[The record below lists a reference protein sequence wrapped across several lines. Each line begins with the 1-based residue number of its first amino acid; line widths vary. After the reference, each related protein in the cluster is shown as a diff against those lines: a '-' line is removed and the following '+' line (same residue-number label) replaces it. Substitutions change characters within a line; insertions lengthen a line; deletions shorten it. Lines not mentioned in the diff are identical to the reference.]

1 MAYTVKFLDLL
12 RFLCMEAKRP
22 RGNPNWRKGVSANPG
37 GQRRAD
43 AIRTSPPVTLP
54 VKPLPEDKRS
64 HSAWL
69 ALAAK
74 GVTDGWQNLITGHGV
89 ASRDKRLGARF
100 YTDPVCDEEAREIWR
115 GDPLAA
121 RIVESLPDE
130 MLREPFHVRI
140 PDDAD
145 GNDEEYGAE
154 LVKRVEAKW
163 KALGLVDALHEA
175 LCQERAL
182 GGSAIVLGA
191 DDGAAAMT
199 EPLNLKRIRSF
210 EWLTVLEPREC
221 TPVAW
226 YTDPRA
232 AKFGQPEIYQLTPIV
247 VGAPRPGAT
256 IAPSNVLVHET
267 RLIVFR
273 GTRVSRVNQFG
284 TYMGWGDSIFTRVF
298 RVLADFNA
306 AWSGA
311 GTIVSEFAVP
321 VFQIE
326 GLAEMVAQDN
336 TQLFQ
341 ARMQAL
347 AMAMSTV
354 RAALIDKN
362 ESYERK
368 QTPVTGLPE
377 LLELFCKL
385 LAGVAETPVSV
396 LWGEAPGGLN
406 ASGAQGDQ
414 LQIWRNRVRSKQT
427 KKLEPAIRYVTEIIM
442 AVMGGVP
449 DEYWIE
455 FDPLHAPSS
464 KEEADEDKVVA
475 DTACALVDRQ
485 VLSPEEVRRA
495 PGFAKRWG
503 IVVEDDVEETAEPGA
518 ADVTE
523 MLEGAKPDPAA
534 PAAGAAAGVNIQ
546 TQVLNGAQVTSMIEV
561 VRAAVNGEIP
571 REAAIAMLELGFQLS
586 NADATRLLCPVNF
599 EAKKPDPPPFG
610 GGAPFPPKAPPA
622 GDKPEPEAK
631 ADGRTIADLID
642 KLAPSGKCGHCG
654 EVKPLE
660 VQHMNGRDW
669 QPRDLSHAQRAAKYW
684 DEYERGVKLE
694 AWCRTC
700 NASDGAKNKQEHP
713 KRGDEP
719 NVTIE
724 RVTIQRVGQTSQGI
738 ARLNTDGSAEVLARG
753 DLEPFPV
760 PTFKDGLELIVE
772 PEH

>member
-1 MAYTVKFLDLL
+1 MALPIKPT
-12 RFLCMEAKRP
+12 P
-22 RGNPNWRKGVSANPG
+22 
-37 GQRRAD
+37 AD
-43 AIRTSPPVTLP
+43 N
-54 VKPLPEDKRS
+54 RS

-69 ALAAK
+69 AMAAK
-74 GVTDGWQNLITGHGV
+74 GGVPDGWQNLITGHGV
-89 ASRDKRLGARF
+89 ASRDKRLGNRF
-100 YTDPVCDEEAREIWR
+100 YTDPICDEEARDIWR

-121 RIVESLPDE
+121 RIVEALPDE

-140 PDDAD
+140 PDDAE
-145 GNDEEYGAE
+145 GNDEDFGAE
-154 LVKRVEAKW
+154 LIKRVESKW
-163 KALGLVDALHEA
+163 KALGLVDVLHEA

-182 GGSAIVLGA
+182 GGSAIVLGV

-199 EPLNLKRIRSF
+199 EPLNLKRVRSF
-210 EWLTVLEPREC
+210 EWVTVLEPREC

-232 AKFGQPEIYQLTPIV
+232 PKFGQPEIYQLTPIV
-247 VGAPRPGAT
+247 VGAPRAGAT
-256 IAPSNVLVHET
+256 IAPANVHIHES

-427 KKLEPAIRYVTEIIM
+427 KKLEPAIRYITEIIL
-442 AVMGGVP
+442 AVFGGVP
-449 DEYWIE
+449 EEWWIE

-475 DTACALVDRQ
+475 DTAAVLIDRQ

-503 IVVEDDVEETAEPGA
+503 IVVEDDVDEETAEPGA
-518 ADVTE
+518 EDVTA
-523 MLEGAKPDPAA
+523 MLAE
-534 PAAGAAAGVNIQ
+534 GAAAAKPGTAPAVAGASGTDIQ
-546 TQVLNGAQVTSMIEV
+546 KEALNGAQVTSLVEIIKAVAAGEVPANSAVKIIEL
-561 VRAAVNGEIP
+561 A
-571 REAAIAMLELGFQLS
+571 FQLS
-586 NADATRLLCPVNF
+586 TA
-599 EAKKPDPPPFG
+599 EAQAMMPPPDFKPAAPEPAAPFGGRAPFPIGKPAAEKPDPVPNG
-610 GGAPFPPKAPPA
+610 KAPA
-622 GDKPEPEAK
+622 EPEPK
-631 ADGRTIADLID
+631 VDGRSIADLIE
-642 KLAPSGKCGHCG
+642 KLAPSGKCQKCG
-654 EVKPLE
+654 DAAKLE

-684 DEYERGVKLE
+684 DEYERGVELE

-700 NASDGAKNKQEHP
+700 NASDGAKNKQEH
-713 KRGDEP
+713 
-719 NVTIE
+719 
-724 RVTIQRVGQTSQGI
+724 
-738 ARLNTDGSAEVLARG
+738 
-753 DLEPFPV
+753 
-760 PTFKDGLELIVE
+760 
-772 PEH
+772 